1 MLKSF
6 TASLLALLLSTGAWA
21 SSELIPLDLIRPLDI
36 VPTPQNRQSFD
47 YGLSATNTALSDT
60 AFIKKGEFLG
70 NYRPFFR
77 FLWKDT
83 HAFNARARIDY
94 TYNNSLTDTQA
105 QSGQKASNG
114 FYAVEMLNAELQ
126 FGMHKLTVGRAYYS
140 VGRGLLLANFG
151 DGAQYEGQFR
161 FFKLTALAAYS
172 AQYTGCAISLGGCG
186 FSGQIMQKGPYD
198 VTPGRTIDSNLPDAG
213 RRIFS
218 AVTVQSPQVMGSSA
232 YALAMYS
239 YDFDQSVIPLT
250 DGNTGKISGQRYTF
264 QPFYAGLGFS
274 GFIKTPRLRYVAEGI
289 YEGGTTYNRVNL
301 YSSSSAKAT
310 IKAWA
315 ATLDVN
321 YALPYAEKLLNPGLI
336 FQYAT
341 GSGRQAKVGS
351 GANPANPSQEN
362 DTGDD
367 TNFFYYGFYSAGLA
381 LKPKLSNLHV
391 FRLGI
396 QLKPLQHFHWGR
408 DFMTVFKYSYYHKQ
422 NADNVISDPNAVV
435 AKASVGHGLDAQ
447 LVYNMSSDLKLFY
460 AYGLFLPGAAY
471 LPTAEVVQ
479 IHVLS
484 LNLVF

>member
-1 MLKSF
+1 MTKNIIAIIIAF
-6 TASLLALLLSTGAWA
+6 AGTTGLWA
-21 SSELIPLDLIRPLDI
+21 TSDLIPLDQIRPLDA
-36 VPTPQNRQSFD
+36 VAAPQNRQSFD
-47 YGLSATNTALSDT
+47 YGLSATNTGLADT
-60 AFIKKGEFLG
+60 AFIKKGEYLG

-83 HAFNARARIDY
+83 HAFNTRARIDY
-94 TYNNSLTDTQA
+94 TYNNSLTDAQA
-105 QSGQKASNG
+105 QTGQKTSNG

-126 FGMHKLTVGRAYYS
+126 FGDHKLTLGRAYYS

-161 FFKLTALAAYS
+161 YLKLTALAAYS
-172 AQYTGCAISLGGCG
+172 AQYSGCAISLGGCG
-186 FSGQIMQKGPYD
+186 FSGQIVQKGPYD

-218 AVTVQSPQVMGSSA
+218 AVTVQSPQFMGSSA

-239 YDFDQSVIPLT
+239 YDFDQSVMPIT
-250 DGNTGKISGQRYTF
+250 DGNTGKLAGQQYTF

-274 GFIKTPRLRYVAEGI
+274 GYIKSPRLRYIAEGI
-289 YEGGTTYNRVNL
+289 YEGGTTYNRVNVL
-301 YSSSSAKAT
+301 TSSSAKST

-321 YALPYAEKLLNPGLI
+321 YALPFAEKLLKPGVI

-341 GSGRQAKVGS
+341 GSGRQAKIGS

-367 TNFFYYGFYSAGLA
+367 TNFFYFGFYSAGLA

-391 FRLGI
+391 FRLGT
-396 QLKPLQHFHWGR
+396 QLRPLQHFFWGR
-408 DFMTVFKYSYYHKQ
+408 NLMTVFKYSYYHKQ
-422 NADNVISDPNAVV
+422 NAENVISDPNAVV

-447 LVYNMSSDLKLFY
+447 LVYDISSDLKLFY

-471 LPTAEVVQ
+471 LPTADIVQ
-479 IHVLS
+479 IHVIS
-484 LNLVF
+484 VNVVF